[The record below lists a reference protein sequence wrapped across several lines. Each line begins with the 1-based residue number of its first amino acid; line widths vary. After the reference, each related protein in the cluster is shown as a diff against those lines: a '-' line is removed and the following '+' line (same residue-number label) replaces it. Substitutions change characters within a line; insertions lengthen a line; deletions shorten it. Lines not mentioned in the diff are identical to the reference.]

1 MPSHAHSSS
10 HQLVG
15 MDLQP
20 MFHITRVFS
29 AIKLHSCRNAKKMSS
44 TVQMK
49 WNCVFCS
56 KAYRSTLSITCPKK
70 GYILYILFSCVCAFS
85 IQWKCCFFL
94 HVSNRIIRLNCI
106 KFYVMANS
114 DTNSQTVQHETVTN
128 ISFLANI
135 YFFSSYKHRH
145 QDCHFQG
152 QTKKN

>member
-1 MPSHAHSSS
+1 MHTAQATSLWEWIYSRCFTSPEYFLLSNSIPAGMQKKC
-10 HQLVG
+10 HQ
-15 MDLQP
+15 Q
-20 MFHITRVFS
+20 F
-29 AIKLHSCRNAKKMSS
+29 
-44 TVQMK
+44 K
-49 WNCVFCS
+49 WNEIAFFAAKHTDLLCQLHVPKRVIFYIFCFPVS
-56 KAYRSTLSITCPKK
+56 VHSVYNENA
-70 GYILYILFSCVCAFS
+70 GV
-85 IQWKCCFFL
+85 FL